1 MRPPKTTDS
10 ERIADVIAIIGPD
23 KARVTEIEQAVREL
37 AATKRNLKLLGPPM
51 GLYRPLNKADKTMAK
66 SIGLAIKRL
75 EQTLDGANVG
85 QLIDRATYTASGDFY
100 EWKAQLKYWRECFE
114 VFGGVAQAEP
124 EGLFESPKRPWPLAK
139 GPKAKTTEK
148 YASRHRAVEAAA
160 RLLASHGLPL
170 TASRETDT
178 RPASVFCRVAAALTD
193 NKGANLE
200 HECRAFIRKTRNKVR
215 G

>member
-1 MRPPKTTDS
+1 
-10 ERIADVIAIIGPD
+10 VIAIIGPD

-75 EQTLDGANVG
+75 EQTLDGANVR

-124 EGLFESPKRPWPLAK
+124 CNAPRLHTRRRRRRQKRSPPSVPAFRL
-139 GPKAKTTEK
+139 
-148 YASRHRAVEAAA
+148 SA
-160 RLLASHGLPL
+160 RLLAKGDWGFLVTWREKYTPQL
-170 TASRETDT
+170 SR
-178 RPASVFCRVAAALTD
+178 
-193 NKGANLE
+193 
-200 HECRAFIRKTRNKVR
+200 
-215 G
+215 